1 MYARVKCALV
11 LEVENMLASVRVY
24 LQLLQMFVYSIILIN
39 VSLHRLSLCLAFYQ
53 LSENESS
60 ALPLFTV
67 LYAAS
72 ILIPQTMP
80 QL

>member
-1 MYARVKCALV
+1 
-11 LEVENMLASVRVY
+11 MLASVRVY

-53 LSENESS
+53 LSGNESS
-60 ALPLFTV
+60 ALLLFTF
-67 LYAAS
+67 LHAAS